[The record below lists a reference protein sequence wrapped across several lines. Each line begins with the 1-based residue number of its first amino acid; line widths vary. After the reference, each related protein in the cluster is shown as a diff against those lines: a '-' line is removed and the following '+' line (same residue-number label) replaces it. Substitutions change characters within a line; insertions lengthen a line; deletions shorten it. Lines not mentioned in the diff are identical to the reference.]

1 MARKTSTPEIDY
13 SQLSDS
19 ELMEMLN
26 SRIREKSIAHEN
38 AERFKAQEDEA
49 TAEIDGIVAYL
60 EEVGKKEITTVNADD
75 LKLVIAH
82 AEKTDFK
89 GFLDEH
95 PMYWKLAIDIG
106 EELIG
111 RNEKARLS
119 ALIGTLKTKRGL
131 ERLDERMPESF
142 MKELKAYTTSYRNY
156 KVVRNE

>member
-13 SQLSDS
+13 SQFSDS

-95 PMYWKLAIDIG
+95 PMY
-106 EELIG
+106 
-111 RNEKARLS
+111 
-119 ALIGTLKTKRGL
+119 
-131 ERLDERMPESF
+131 
-142 MKELKAYTTSYRNY
+142 
-156 KVVRNE
+156 